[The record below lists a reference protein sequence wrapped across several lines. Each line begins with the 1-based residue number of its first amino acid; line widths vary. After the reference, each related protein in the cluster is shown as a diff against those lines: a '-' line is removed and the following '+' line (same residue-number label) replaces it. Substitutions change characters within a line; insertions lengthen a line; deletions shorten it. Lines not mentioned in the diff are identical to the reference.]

1 MAQDPRY
8 TRQNIQLADVPDI
21 RLSNI
26 QESIKGSARLE
37 QALDRIS
44 ATAFKEITEQQ
55 QKRGMQ
61 YGLENAPSLEELDQ
75 AVKSGITPA
84 ELFESDTTV
93 FGKYA
98 QKVQAKQVRAQL
110 EYEAR
115 KDFTAIKEL
124 IKTGQIRDV
133 TDLDNELNGVINGQS
148 RFLSGVD
155 AEEGLGLRT
164 SLLTRGREIRQY
176 GVGKIVEAQQALFEQ
191 ELEDFILD
199 TASTWEDKIT
209 SMPIKD
215 PNLFKTETMS
225 DAMAIINKSG
235 FLGAAKQAKTIER
248 VREMQND
255 TIMSAITKSYSE
267 NSDFI
272 KNPGKYINDVQR
284 GIVGD
289 YTDMY
294 GSLPPEKKKAL
305 VKDLRE
311 LYKTQYADEK
321 YALDVKTK
329 EDIIE
334 WNALVDAHDQAETP
348 AQKNQILKQLR
359 DLSLNNPTVGKI
371 EDVQK
376 IKDGEYNID
385 PAIEYSPSAQ
395 KFLEKIRLGEYNTYQ
410 EMETAAKNQG
420 FDTVTITRLFNKELA
435 SKQVRNQNATITSIM
450 LDNVSNKANATKKKK
465 TEEKIKT
472 LIKDK
477 QDQKEMPFEQ
487 AAEEVKQELAN
498 EKLQRRMTSAI
509 EDVKKQFDNFTT
521 ISEFYNAEL
530 FGKNVDVDDPS
541 VLEILEQIK
550 DEDETAYE
558 IIFAAL
564 QNIQKI
570 RIEMDKE

>member
-1 MAQDPRY
+1 MADNPRY
-8 TRQNIQLADVPDI
+8 TRQNIQLADLPEV
-21 RLSNI
+21 RLTNI
-26 QESIKGSARLE
+26 QESVKGSARLE

-55 QKRGMQ
+55 QERGMQ
-61 YGLENAPSLEELDQ
+61 YGLENAPSLEELNE
-75 AVKSGITPA
+75 AVRSGITPA
-84 ELFESDTTV
+84 ELFQSDSTV

-98 QKVQAKQVRAQL
+98 KKVQAKQVRAQL
-110 EYEAR
+110 EYEGR

-124 IKTGQIRDV
+124 IKTGQIKDV
-133 TDLDNELNGVINGQS
+133 SDLDTELNAVVNGPANM
-148 RFLSGVD
+148 LYGVD
-155 AEEGLGLRT
+155 AEESLGLKT
-164 SLLTRGREIRQY
+164 SLLSRAREVRQY

-191 ELEDFILD
+191 ELEDFIQD
-199 TASTWEDKIT
+199 TASTWKDKIIA
-209 SMPIKD
+209 MPIKD
-215 PNLFKTETMS
+215 PALFKDETMN
-225 DAMAIINKSG
+225 DVKAIVDKSG
-235 FLGAAKQAKTIER
+235 FLGAVKQAKTIER

-255 TIMSAITKSYSE
+255 TIKSVIIQSYAE

-272 KNPGKYINDVQR
+272 KNPGKYINDVER

-289 YTDMY
+289 YTNMY
-294 GSLPPEKKKAL
+294 GSLIPKKQKEL
-305 VKDLRE
+305 VKELRE

-334 WNALVDAHDQAETP
+334 WNSLVDAHDQAETP

-359 DLSLNNPTVGKI
+359 DLSLSNPTVGKI

-395 KFLEKIRLGEYNTYQ
+395 KFLEKIRLGEYTTYQ

-465 TEEKIKT
+465 TEENIKAR
-472 LIKDK
+472 IKVK
-477 QDQKEMPFEQ
+477 QEQEEMPFEQ
-487 AAEEVKQELAN
+487 AAEAVKEELAN

-509 EDVKKQFDNFTT
+509 EDVKEQFKSFTA
-521 ISEFYNAEL
+521 ISDFYNEDL
-530 FGKNVDVDDPS
+530 FNKNVDIDDPS
-541 VLEILEQIK
+541 VQEILRQIK

-558 IIFAAL
+558 VILSAL

-570 RIEMDKE
+570 RQEMDKE